1 MHPMVPVLDG
11 PNLNMPGGRGPEFR
25 GGPTP
30 AEIERAAR
38 GIICRLGAQG
48 FQLGLAAT
56 ARLDQ
61 RADRS

>member
-11 PNLNMPGGRGPEFR
+11 PNLNMAGGREPEFR
-25 GGPTP
+25 GDLMP
-30 AEIERAAR
+30 AEIDWAAR
-38 GIICRLGAQG
+38 GIIDRLGAQG
-48 FQLGLAAT
+48 FPLALAAT

>member
-11 PNLNMPGGRGPEFR
+11 PNLNTPGGREPEFP
-25 GGPTP
+25 GGRTP

-38 GIICRLGAQG
+38 GVICRLGAQG
-48 FQLGLAAT
+48 FQLALEAVAKP
-56 ARLDQ
+56 DK